1 MVRILELQKKN
12 IHEPKIKI
20 VYLIHYVT
28 KIFFLFII
36 LQCMIS
42 MFIIGILQKMLV
54 NIKIVIKSRMLLPF
68 YLIRFWPN
76 ICVPCLSIAR
86 SKINY

>member
-1 MVRILELQKKN
+1 MVRILELKKKN

-20 VYLIHYVT
+20 VYLKHYVT

-42 MFIIGILQKMLV
+42 RFISIGILQKMLV

-68 YLIRFWPN
+68 Y
-76 ICVPCLSIAR
+76 
-86 SKINY
+86 